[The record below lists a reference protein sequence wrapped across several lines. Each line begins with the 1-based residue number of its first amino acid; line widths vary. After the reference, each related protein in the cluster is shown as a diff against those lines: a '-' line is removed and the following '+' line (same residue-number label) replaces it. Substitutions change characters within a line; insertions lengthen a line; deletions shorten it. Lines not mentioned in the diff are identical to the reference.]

1 MNDCIS
7 RQAVLDLT
15 WEEPSY
21 TDALNVL
28 TEIRDKVKAL
38 PSVTPTERTGHWI
51 NDRNKNN
58 VRCSVCG
65 RGYKDVCATASIT
78 SYSYC
83 PNCGARMVEPQEGEE

>member
-1 MNDCIS
+1 MQVVIEIPEDRFNSIKHFGIKQNEVYMLEKSLIS
-7 RQAVLDLT
+7 GKLLQ
-15 WEEPSY
+15 
-21 TDALNVL
+21 
-28 TEIRDKVKAL
+28 K
-38 PSVTPTERTGHWI
+38 GHWI

-83 PNCGARMVEPQEGEE
+83 PNCGCRMVEPQESEG